1 MSADDRDETIE
12 VRGRDDGSWDVV
24 RRGEPDEV
32 LSNHPLQSMAESE
45 RHRLA
50 QERSDEQAG
59 PGDDEADV
67 GTIDSY
73 PDNTGG

>member
-1 MSADDRDETIE
+1 MSADDRDGTIE
-12 VRGRDDGSWDVV
+12 VRERDDGSWDVV
-24 RRGEPDEV
+24 RRDETDEV

-50 QERSDEQAG
+50 QQRSEEEAR

-67 GTIDSY
+67 GTIASY